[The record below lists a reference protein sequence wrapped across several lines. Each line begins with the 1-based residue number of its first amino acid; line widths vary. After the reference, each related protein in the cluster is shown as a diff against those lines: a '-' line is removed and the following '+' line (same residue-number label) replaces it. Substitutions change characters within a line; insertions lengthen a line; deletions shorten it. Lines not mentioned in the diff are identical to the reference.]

1 VKEIAKRCKL
11 QFNAKAMGETIT
23 KYRVCKI
30 ANTNA
35 IGGVTTYDLV
45 STDQSDFD
53 NDDIAR
59 KWIDNLEDIHKY
71 GEYVILEV
79 FKRT

>member
-1 VKEIAKRCKL
+1 
-11 QFNAKAMGETIT
+11 MGETII

-30 ANTNA
+30 VNINA

-53 NDDIAR
+53 NYDVAR

-71 GEYVILEV
+71 GEYVIIEV
-79 FKRT
+79 FKRS